1 MLGSGGCSGSTPHAC
16 AHASKNVSATSG
28 RKEAS
33 QLRPNGALVDSQV
46 RKPLDLGTESFTLAP
61 FPTKPQRAAAFRA
74 IAPLNQKKG
83 SERFSK

>member
-1 MLGSGGCSGSTPHAC
+1 
-16 AHASKNVSATSG
+16 
-28 RKEAS
+28 
-33 QLRPNGALVDSQV
+33 V

-83 SERFSK
+83 SEGQNDFQNENQF